1 MLISEAYRKM
11 DGLNMHEALH
21 PFTEKPITAE
31 AYFLEFGRPVATS
44 SAVDTRP
51 RARCPFCSQLM
62 SVVGAAKGGHFAHLP
77 KSDWCPSKEKTA
89 EPYLVLTPTEPDDEA
104 ATELKALFRGAWQQ
118 HYARLQE
125 IAPGFS
131 HKEFI
136 ELLTRANRL
145 NIWAY
150 KDLQPRNLPYIL
162 PLLADFSP
170 ASGRRQ
176 RTDAGVLEPARRLWL
191 RFMYSSA
198 VRQAED
204 LWIRP
209 TGEVKFF
216 RVSYRPPP
224 RSAPKPGDIL
234 KNVEIER
241 SDAFLTATPRPLPEF
256 VVKDVERWLNLHLA

>member
-1 MLISEAYRKM
+1 MK
-11 DGLNMHEALH
+11 
-21 PFTEKPITAE
+21 
-31 AYFLEFGRPVATS
+31 
-44 SAVDTRP
+44 
-51 RARCPFCSQLM
+51 
-62 SVVGAAKGGHFAHLP
+62 
-77 KSDWCPSKEKTA
+77 
-89 EPYLVLTPTEPDDEA
+89 
-104 ATELKALFRGAWQQ
+104 LKALFHGAWQQ

-150 KDLQPRNLPYIL
+150 KGLQPQNLPYIM

-176 RTDAGVLEPARRLWL
+176 RTGAGVLEHARRLWL

-198 VRQAED
+198 VRRAED

-224 RSAPKPGDIL
+224 RSAPKPDDIL
-234 KNVEIER
+234 KSVEIER
-241 SDAFLTATPRPLPEF
+241 TDVFLSATPRPLPAF
-256 VVKDVERWLNLHLA
+256 VVEEVGRWLNRHLN

>member
-1 MLISEAYRKM
+1 
-11 DGLNMHEALH
+11 
-21 PFTEKPITAE
+21 
-31 AYFLEFGRPVATS
+31 
-44 SAVDTRP
+44 
-51 RARCPFCSQLM
+51 M
-62 SVVGAAKGGHFAHLP
+62 SVVAAAKGGHFAHLP

-89 EPYLVLTPTEPDDEA
+89 GPYLILTPADPDDEA
-104 ATELKALFRGAWQQ
+104 AEKLKADFRDAWRQ

-136 ELLTRANRL
+136 ELLKRANRS

-150 KDLQPRNLPYIL
+150 KDLQPQHLPYIL

-176 RTDAGVLEPARRLWL
+176 KSDTGALEPARRLWL

-198 VRQAED
+198 VRRAED

-224 RSAPKPGDIL
+224 RSAPKPKDIL
-234 KNVEIER
+234 KSVEIER
-241 SDAFLTATPRPLPEF
+241 TDAFLTAILRPLPAF
-256 VVKDVERWLNLHLA
+256 VVDEVERWLNRYLA